1 MPLCVRDGFSCE
13 PVGDT
18 SGLLFE
24 RLELAIN
31 LVVEMDSF
39 VPGFSLS
46 QGIGSKTDR

>member
-1 MPLCVRDGFSCE
+1 VRDGFSCE

-31 LVVEMDSF
+31 LVVEIDF
-39 VPGFSLS
+39 VCARVSLIS
-46 QGIGSKTDR
+46 RDRS